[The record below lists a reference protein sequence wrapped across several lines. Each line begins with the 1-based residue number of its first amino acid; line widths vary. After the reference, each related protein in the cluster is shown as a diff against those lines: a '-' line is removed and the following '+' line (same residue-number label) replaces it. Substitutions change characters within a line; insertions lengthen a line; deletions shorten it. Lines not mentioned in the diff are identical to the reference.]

1 MKVILREDVKNKG
14 VAGEIIDAKP
24 GYARNYLIP
33 QGLAYLSTDAN
44 IKIFDREKIQK
55 VKKLEQH
62 RIEAEKLKAEIEKI
76 SLTAVVKVGDD
87 GKLFGSV
94 TNQTISEL
102 LKEKGYDYSHR
113 KIIIE
118 EPIKE
123 LGVFEAKIDLFH
135 GVEATVKVWVVK
147 E

>member
-14 VAGEIIDAKP
+14 IAGEIIEVKT

-33 QGLAYLSTDAN
+33 QNFAYIATDTN
-44 IKIFDREKIQK
+44 IKIYDREKIQK
-55 VKKLEQH
+55 VKKLE
-62 RIEAEKLKAEIEKI
+62 RIKSESGQLKIELEKI

-94 TNQTISEL
+94 SSNTISEL
-102 LKEKGYDYSHR
+102 LKEKGYDFNHR
-113 KIIIE
+113 KIVIE

-123 LGVFEAKIDLFH
+123 LGVYETKIHLPQN
-135 GVEATVKVWVVK
+135 VEATVKVWVVK